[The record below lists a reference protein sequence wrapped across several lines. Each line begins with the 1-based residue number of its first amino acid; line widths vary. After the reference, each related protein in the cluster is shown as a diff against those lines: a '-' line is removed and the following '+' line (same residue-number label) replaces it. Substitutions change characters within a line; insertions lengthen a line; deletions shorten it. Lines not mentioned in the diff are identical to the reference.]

1 MAGETCV
8 RHNTPF
14 KRFAFASRFCSPG
27 CLGQASSAMH
37 DRGAVSAA
45 QERHPRSRCS
55 CRSPPH
61 QTPCNPQS
69 NSVLSHDHTM
79 PHAQR
84 LVFRQRSLHLRAT
97 EERIPRPPRGSMGQ
111 GNSVTRGSSPASSAA
126 GVADG
131 IDESLRSRDILDH
144 REEEGGGQGHGRS
157 DEEEWAGTRGTTTS
171 FGEGERERANRNKQE
186 GRKWMNCSRQSRTGC
201 LWRPVRGCP
210 VYHPL
215 VEDRKC
221 WHACKPANNNGGKT
235 VPPFLVKPVCPNGKG
250 LTASWMMPS

>member
-1 MAGETCV
+1 
-8 RHNTPF
+8 
-14 KRFAFASRFCSPG
+14 
-27 CLGQASSAMH
+27 
-37 DRGAVSAA
+37 
-45 QERHPRSRCS
+45 
-55 CRSPPH
+55 
-61 QTPCNPQS
+61 
-69 NSVLSHDHTM
+69 
-79 PHAQR
+79 
-84 LVFRQRSLHLRAT
+84 
-97 EERIPRPPRGSMGQ
+97 MGQ

-210 VYHPL
+210 MYPPP

-221 WHACKPANNNGGKT
+221 WHACKPAKKKEERRCLLFFSNPCARTGRG
-235 VPPFLVKPVCPNGKG
+235 
-250 LTASWMMPS
+250 